1 MRSVMLLKINVIV
14 RLSVK
19 IESFI
24 VEMGS
29 VFNIMLDKNFRLKF
43 VNVWFNIFCYVLK
56 EMVFKI
62 EEVGYKIN
70 QLWIYF
76 CKIQRNN

>member
-29 VFNIMLDKNFRLKF
+29 VFNIMLDKNFQVK
-43 VNVWFNIFCYVLK
+43 VC
-56 EMVFKI
+56 
-62 EEVGYKIN
+62 
-70 QLWIYF
+70 
-76 CKIQRNN
+76 

>member
-24 VEMGS
+24 VEMGL
-29 VFNIMLDKNFRLKF
+29 VFKIMLDKIFRLKF

-56 EMVFKI
+56 EMVFKNRRGRL
-62 EEVGYKIN
+62 EN
-70 QLWIYF
+70 
-76 CKIQRNN
+76 